1 MSTYII
7 RRLLLGIVTIIL
19 VTVII
24 FLAVRLL
31 PGDPLTIYVGSEE
44 LGELTPEQWHDLR
57 VKFGL
62 DKPLPLQYVN
72 WLAGI
77 FTGRWGKSIFY
88 EVDVAN
94 LIRER
99 MPVTAHLG
107 LTSFVLSNI
116 LGLTFGVICALRRG
130 KWIDTLLTFLANIG
144 ITIPAFWAGILL
156 IYLLALQLG
165 WLPTNGYTSPFDDFW
180 MSTRQI
186 IMPVICM
193 SFFSLAA
200 LTRQVRSAMLEV
212 AQQDYIRTAWA
223 KGLRER
229 MIIYRH
235 AIKNA
240 LIPIITLMGLHIG
253 IIFGGSVL
261 IETVFNIPGVGR
273 LMTQSVLQ
281 QDFPVVQAVVLIMA
295 IIVVL
300 VNLTVDISYGWLDPR
315 IRYD

>member
-1 MSTYII
+1 
-7 RRLLLGIVTIIL
+7 
-19 VTVII
+19 
-24 FLAVRLL
+24 
-31 PGDPLTIYVGSEE
+31 
-44 LGELTPEQWHDLR
+44 
-57 VKFGL
+57 
-62 DKPLPLQYVN
+62 
-72 WLAGI
+72 
-77 FTGRWGKSIFY
+77 
-88 EVDVAN
+88 
-94 LIRER
+94 
-99 MPVTAHLG
+99 
-107 LTSFVLSNI
+107 
-116 LGLTFGVICALRRG
+116 
-130 KWIDTLLTFLANIG
+130 
-144 ITIPAFWAGILL
+144 
-156 IYLLALQLG
+156 
-165 WLPTNGYTSPFDDFW
+165 
-180 MSTRQI
+180 
-186 IMPVICM
+186 M

-200 LTRQVRSAMLEV
+200 LTRQERSAMLEV

-281 QDFPVVQAVVLIMA
+281 QDFPIVQAVVLMMA